1 MMDWFERATATVG
14 DLLLGSLFL
23 LVSGAFANAAFVS
36 RESLPIDA
44 ATVERAFRHEV
55 ALAASSGLV
64 SVEDH
69 RSAEPRVHREVALAP
84 GECLSVVAATTGP
97 QGVRDFSV
105 RDAAGNQL
113 GDEVVLHSSNVIRH
127 LQWCSALGGRF
138 TIDVE
143 ASVPPRLGLLRGT
156 PSTPL
161 HRVAPRPDLLVRL
174 RTEIAH
180 AALAPDGSIALA
192 PFVQLSVPGQ
202 VLLLPSTP
210 ATRAALAD
218 AVLPVPGESI
228 PALIRA
234 PAALAALDAAD
245 APPPPDAR
253 GRRRRPTAPAAPAV
267 EAHAGPATYPL
278 FRLLDDSLRVVAVVD
293 RGALG
298 AACVTLRFASTNGE
312 APLFWRSEVPGW
324 STAPLPVHDGA
335 ATDTS
340 CTAQG
345 LVVYAVRRDA
355 PANEMLL
362 SVRSTPAAPGA
373 VATPSTWR
381 GESTPHSLIARLD
394 RACATDPSACRQL
407 AQLADLPRSVGPRPD
422 FTASMRRACD
432 LSDASACGRLGVF
445 LLGGRRDP
453 AQAAIMLQR
462 GCEGSD
468 ATACAILGEHRRRG
482 DHGIPQDLN
491 AAASHLETA
500 CRLGVEAACA
510 DRSAMRLL
518 DLGPS

>member
-1 MMDWFERATATVG
+1 MRDSFERATGTAM
-14 DLLLGSLFL
+14 DLLLGGMFL
-23 LVSGAFANAAFVS
+23 LVSGVFARGAFVS

-55 ALAASSGLV
+55 ALAASSGLAL
-64 SVEDH
+64 VEDH
-69 RSAEPRVHREVALAP
+69 RSAEPRVHRELALAP
-84 GECLSVVAATTGP
+84 GECLSVVAASTNP
-97 QGVRDFSV
+97 RGVRDLGV
-105 RDAAGNQL
+105 RDAAGNYL
-113 GDEVVLHSSNVIRH
+113 GAEVALHPSNVIRH
-127 LQWCSALGGRF
+127 LQWCSPLGGRF

-143 ASVPPRLGLLRGT
+143 ASVPPRLGILRGA

-161 HRVAPRPDLLVRL
+161 PRVAPRRDLLVRL

-180 AALAPDGSIALA
+180 AALTSDRSAALA
-192 PFVQLSVPGQ
+192 PFVQLSAPDQ

-218 AVLPVPGESI
+218 AVLPLPDESL
-228 PALIRA
+228 PALAQA

-245 APPPPDAR
+245 PPPPDAR
-253 GRRRRPTAPAAPAV
+253 GRRRRPTAPAAHAV
-267 EAHAGPATYPL
+267 EAHAGPAADPL

-298 AACVTLRFASTNGE
+298 AHCVTLRFASADGE
-312 APLFWRSEVPGW
+312 VPLFWRSEVPGW
-324 STAPLPVHDGA
+324 STAPLAVHDGA
-335 ATDTS
+335 AVDTS
-340 CTAQG
+340 CPAQG

-355 PANEMLL
+355 PRGGMLL
-362 SVRSTPAAPGA
+362 SVRSTTAAPGA

-394 RACATDPSACRQL
+394 RACATDPGACTQL

-422 FTASMRRACD
+422 FAASMRRACD
-432 LSDASACGRLGVF
+432 LADASACGRLGVF

-453 AQAAIMLQR
+453 AQAAILLRR

-468 ATACAILGEHRRRG
+468 ATACAILAEHQRRG
-482 DHGIPQDLN
+482 DQGIPQDLD
-491 AAASHLETA
+491 AAASHLEAA
-500 CRLGVEAACA
+500 CRLGLDAACA